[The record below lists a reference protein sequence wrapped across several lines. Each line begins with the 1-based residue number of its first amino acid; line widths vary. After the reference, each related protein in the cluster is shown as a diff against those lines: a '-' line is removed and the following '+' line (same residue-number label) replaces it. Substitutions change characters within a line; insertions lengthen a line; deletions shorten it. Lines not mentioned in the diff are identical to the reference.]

1 MSDLTQTPPPRR
13 SILPT
18 MLAVVSFAAVVIQ
31 AVQIRKLE
39 DRVLEAEKKVRAAE
53 SVAVNA
59 YTNMMMQRV
68 DTGMNR

>member
-1 MSDLTQTPPPRR
+1 MSDPIPSPPRR
-13 SILPT
+13 SILPS
-18 MLAVVSFAAVVIQ
+18 MLAVVSFMAVLVQ

-39 DRVLEAEKKVRAAE
+39 DRVGEAEQKVRAAE

-68 DTGMNR
+68 DTVGNR